1 MVTSLIWGEGG
12 RALKD
17 WLHNARMTACKNQI
31 PVHLPLVFLMLVF
44 GSFWNGWAEVCRV
57 IAGGGE
63 CWQHTGWSS
72 SKCVPC
78 LPCLPSRAAQ
88 TPALPAFCCYWF
100 SSWCWQES
108 WREDW
113 KPTGPPTR
121 DGGLPCQHMHTWLH
135 RLGDHNPW
143 TCSEYP
149 RQFVGLMLYLPLLT
163 LCFCNQSIVYC
174 PRSLTDS
181 RCGFSK
187 HLSCH
192 LLCTGYGSGLSC
204 PFISFNP
211 HYILR
216 VILVFS
222 FLND

>member
-1 MVTSLIWGEGG
+1 
-12 RALKD
+12 
-17 WLHNARMTACKNQI
+17 MTACKNQI

-143 TCSEYP
+143 TWSEYP
-149 RQFVGLMLYLPLLT
+149 DNLLDWTDALLAFTNFVFLQPTDCLLPKVTHWL
-163 LCFCNQSIVYC
+163 
-174 PRSLTDS
+174 
-181 RCGFSK
+181 
-187 HLSCH
+187 
-192 LLCTGYGSGLSC
+192 
-204 PFISFNP
+204 
-211 HYILR
+211 
-216 VILVFS
+216 
-222 FLND
+222 